1 MLIMY
6 YFQIYKNPQEKK
18 KFGKT
23 LRRAEKLFT
32 QVEESGA
39 AQEALLDA
47 KAFKQFSL
55 LSRDM
60 VDNLNIGSAKF
71 SPMDFAERLSDYCQ
85 SAVTV
90 PGKPARH
97 MPDCQSGNANCDK
110 PACHMQKIGLDIQH
124 ILSKP
129 MYINYLFGKK
139 LSVGSMSLLQQSR
152 FVLYM

>member
-1 MLIMY
+1 M
-6 YFQIYKNPQEKK
+6 
-18 KFGKT
+18 
-23 LRRAEKLFT
+23 
-32 QVEESGA
+32 
-39 AQEALLDA
+39 LDA

-139 LSVGSMSLLQQSR
+139 LSVGSMSLLQ
-152 FVLYM
+152 